1 MAECNFRYWI
11 ICCTNKIYGEIE
23 NCRQLDTI
31 NDLNIS
37 LFSEKVTQVKKGYI
51 QELVSLDRLRFYI
64 FLVRLCYNQVNQ
76 NTWALT
82 YT

>member
-11 ICCTNKIYGEIE
+11 ICCTNTIYGEIE

-31 NDLNIS
+31 NDLNTS
-37 LFSEKVTQVKKGYI
+37 LFSEKITQVKKGYI

-64 FLVRLCYNQVNQ
+64 FFSE
-76 NTWALT
+76 ALL
-82 YT
+82 